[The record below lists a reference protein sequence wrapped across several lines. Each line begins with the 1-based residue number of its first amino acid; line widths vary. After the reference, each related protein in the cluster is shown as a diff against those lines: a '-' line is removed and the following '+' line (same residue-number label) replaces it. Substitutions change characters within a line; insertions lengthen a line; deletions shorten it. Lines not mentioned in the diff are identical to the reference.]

1 MTTLGPWLEAG
12 QLACSASCEVRQS
25 SRDDAWMSASAPS
38 RRAEI
43 ARLYTKYGHL
53 VTARCR
59 YLLRDEEAARDA
71 AQEVFVK
78 IMRALDTFRGEASP
92 HTWMVKIAT
101 NHCLNVIAAD
111 RAAWKERFRA
121 HVQHLDEAG
130 LLAGADP
137 ERAHLVQ
144 QLLAKVDPETQ
155 AVAIHYYLDEM
166 TQEEIGQLLGRSL
179 PTIRKRLKKFERVAK
194 KELGHVAV

>member
-1 MTTLGPWLEAG
+1 MK
-12 QLACSASCEVRQS
+12 V
-25 SRDDAWMSASAPS
+25 
-38 RRAEI
+38 
-43 ARLYTKYGHL
+43 
-53 VTARCR
+53 
-59 YLLRDEEAARDA
+59 
-71 AQEVFVK
+71 
-78 IMRALDTFRGEASP
+78 MRSIDSFRGDASP

-101 NHCLNVIAAD
+101 NHCLNVIASD

-121 HVQHLDEAG
+121 HVIHLDQSG

-166 TQEEIGQLLGRSL
+166 TQEEIGTLLGRSL
-179 PTIRKRLKKFERVAK
+179 PTIRKRLKTFERIAK
-194 KELGHVAV
+194 KELGDAAL